1 MRAPRPGRRGIP
13 LFWQLMAFIS
23 VTWMVLLLAAM
34 GLTLRY
40 ALDTFQSKVD
50 DILHSVVTTLA
61 DTSSVRRALKDG
73 VCDEELRIYID
84 SVVANTDDLDY
95 VTIADV
101 NSIRVYHIDP
111 SYIGLPFEG
120 GDQYRALAGESYFS
134 DASPE
139 TFGNQYRA
147 FQPVFDTDGSILG
160 FVMASTTEHRMTQL
174 RDHIWNTY
182 LRLFLVLMVLTL
194 ICCGALAIYLGRLL
208 RGAKPEDMLRV
219 YLTQNDIL
227 NSLDEGLISYDTSG
241 KVRLVNRSAARMLG
255 HREEMFVGRQLDEL
269 LLTED
274 GKSLTRLSGHSIPT
288 NRANILAQSIRLP
301 DDNLWA
307 RRVLILVDRTEFMR
321 QSEELGGTRHII
333 TALRAN
339 THEFLN
345 KLQVIS
351 GLLQMGL
358 SEDAQRYIGDLSQT
372 HDRIIGPVM
381 QLIRNPNVAALIL
394 GKQGNMRELEI
405 ELTLLKNSA
414 LPEHSRYLSTGEL
427 VTVIGNLLENAIEA
441 LSAVPR
447 DAVRSIVLQITED
460 ENGLLIMVSD
470 TGEGIDPKDL
480 PHIYKYGFSTKAASG
495 RGVGMSLIQEI
506 VDHRGGT
513 IEVDTEPGYG
523 TTFGLIFGRERGGSI

>member
-1 MRAPRPGRRGIP
+1 MRTSKRERRGIP
-13 LFWQLMAFIS
+13 LFWQLMGF
-23 VTWMVLLLAAM
+23 VTLTWMVLLLAAM

-40 ALDTFQSKVD
+40 ALHTFQTQVD
-50 DILHSVVTTLA
+50 DILESTVATLA
-61 DTSSVRRALKDG
+61 DTLSVRQALQTG
-73 VCDEELRIYID
+73 VCDEELRLYLD
-84 SVVANTDDLDY
+84 SVVEHTDDLDY
-95 VTIADV
+95 ITIANTD
-101 NSIRVYHIDP
+101 SIRVYHIDP
-111 SYIGLPFEG
+111 DYIGLPFEG
-120 GDQYRALAGESYFS
+120 DDQYRALAGEAYFS
-134 DASPE
+134 DASPNS
-139 TFGNQYRA
+139 FGEQHRA
-147 FQPVFDTDGSILG
+147 FQPVFDTDGTILG
-160 FVMASTTEHRMTQL
+160 FVMASAAEHRMTLL
-174 RDHIWNTY
+174 RDHIWSTY
-182 LRLFLVLMVLTL
+182 LQLFLLLMLLTL
-194 ICCGALAIYLGRLL
+194 LCCSALAIYLGRLL
-208 RGAKPEDMLRV
+208 RGVKPEDMLRV

-227 NSLDEGLISYDTSG
+227 NSLDEGLISYDTEG
-241 KVRLVNRSAARMLG
+241 RVRLVNRSAARMLG
-255 HREEMFVGRQLDEL
+255 HREELLMGCQLDEL
-269 LLTED
+269 LLTES
-274 GKSLTRLSGHSIPT
+274 GESLTRLDGHGIPT

-301 DDNLWA
+301 DGNLWA

-321 QSEELGGTRHII
+321 QNEELGGTRHIV

-345 KLQVIS
+345 KMQVIS

-358 SEDAQRYIGDLSQT
+358 VAEAQRYIGDLSQT

-394 GKQGNMRELEI
+394 GKQVNMREQAI

-441 LSAVPR
+441 LSAIPR
-447 DAVRSIVLQITED
+447 EAVRSIVLQITED
-460 ENGLLIMVSD
+460 SNGLLIMVSD

-480 PHIYKYGFSTKAASG
+480 PYIYKYGFSTKAASG
-495 RGVGMSLIQEI
+495 RGVGMSLIREI